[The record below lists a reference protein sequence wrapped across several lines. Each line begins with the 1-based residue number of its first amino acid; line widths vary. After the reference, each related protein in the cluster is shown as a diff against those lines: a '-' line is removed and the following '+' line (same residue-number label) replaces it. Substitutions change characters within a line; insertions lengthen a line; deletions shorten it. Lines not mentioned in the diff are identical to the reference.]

1 MLAKYG
7 ATLCEKCLI
16 AAIFLQR
23 KKPFVFR
30 IMIITSKNNP
40 LVKETATLKDK
51 KGRKQL
57 GAFLVEGRKMSEECL
72 SGDMI
77 VEKVFVTDGVS
88 LPFPVDEDKLVI
100 VSEDVMRHLSDEKT
114 PQGILCRVKT
124 PAYPLRAPKGN
135 CLFLDGVAD
144 PGNMGAIIR
153 TANAAGYDELYLTRE
168 CTDPFSPKSVR
179 ASMSGVFFTKLY
191 IADRAEILSVLK
203 EADVSLV
210 VADMGGVNV
219 FSFTP
224 PKQFALVIGNEANG
238 ISEEVRLSARHTVK
252 IPMRATQE
260 SLNAA
265 VAAGIS
271 MYALA
276 KEKMIED

>member
-1 MLAKYG
+1 
-7 ATLCEKCLI
+7 
-16 AAIFLQR
+16 
-23 KKPFVFR
+23 
-30 IMIITSKNNP
+30 MIITSKNNP
-40 LVKETATLKDK
+40 LVKETAALKEK

-57 GAFLVEGRKMSEECL
+57 GAFLVEGRKMAEECL
-72 SGDMI
+72 SGGMT
-77 VEKVFVTDGVS
+77 VEKIFVIDGVS

-100 VSEDVMRHLSDEKT
+100 VSQDVMRHLSDEKT
-114 PQGILCRVKT
+114 PQGVLCRVKT
-124 PAYPLRAPKGN
+124 PVHSLCAPKGN

-191 IADRAEILSVLK
+191 IADRADILSVLK

-238 ISEEVRLSARHTVK
+238 ISDEVRSAARHTVK